1 MENSRGSSL
10 VTAADLKNFEQAWQ
24 KFDLFH
30 TGSISHRHLRPFMEL
45 VGEPFGRQDM
55 SDTWYKVLQAE
66 ISIMPGSVNGEVSF
80 RSLFIILTTK
90 MIGADALCQGEDGE
104 FHTLDEQVSKP
115 LRHHQPLRHHRS
127 IRHHSDTIDHA
138 ATIAHSDIVTHFNTT
153 TQTPS
158 PTISCNL
165 NCI

>member
-1 MENSRGSSL
+1 VVAVILNAFSWLYAMENSRGSSA
-10 VTAADLKNFEQAWQ
+10 VTAADLKNFEHAWQ

-66 ISIMPGSVNGEVSF
+66 ISLMPGSVNGEVSF

-90 MIGADALCQGEDGE
+90 LIGADALCQGEDGE
-104 FHTLDEQVSKP
+104 FHTLDEQVSKL
-115 LRHHQPLRHHRS
+115 LRHHQPL
-127 IRHHSDTIDHA
+127 
-138 ATIAHSDIVTHFNTT
+138 
-153 TQTPS
+153 
-158 PTISCNL
+158 
-165 NCI
+165 